1 MVIPPQMQY
10 FFSRQI
16 LKKSN
21 SNFHKVNF
29 VHVSLQNDTFLGS
42 LLNHTCKVDH
52 HDNFTMIIEVHDQIQ
67 ITLT

>member
-10 FFSRQI
+10 LFSRQI
-16 LKKSN
+16 KKSN
-21 SNFHKVNF
+21 WNFHKVNF

-67 ITLT
+67 NTLA